1 MHTCQP
7 AGSLL
12 ATTICE
18 IESRGR
24 RGLSF
29 EKKKIVVKEND
40 DPQGACG
47 CVVSID
53 FLGKEKDEARP

>member
-18 IESRGR
+18 TESKGRG
-24 RGLSF
+24 GVSHCK
-29 EKKKIVVKEND
+29 EKIVVKEND
-40 DPQGACG
+40 DPQGARG

-53 FLGKEKDEARP
+53 FLKKKKDEARP